1 MRTIINFVFIGSERF
16 YFTNHELRLEN
27 GSAIPTMQPLIHID
41 PGMTI
46 LAFTITDLLLM
57 VSAGLLIG
65 RNARVLKYYYQNK
78 QR

>member
-1 MRTIINFVFIGSERF
+1 M
-16 YFTNHELRLEN
+16 LEN
-27 GSAIPTMQPLIHID
+27 GNAIPTMQPLIYID

-78 QR
+78 QG